1 MATNTGSFYM
11 NGKTYYY
18 VTGIGSNPPPET
30 ATPGEWGNF
39 QPIGVTGLGYSPKAI
54 PGTLKDQPYYSYPN
68 MYTAKQ
74 MGAYPDVPPFPQLG
88 GGFIEWFDTVTPMYC
103 VFAVT
108 RNANCYN
115 NNLPFSEWEKYMI
128 SESDEPLRPGE
139 MLYFLVSPRRDS
151 GNPYT
156 GYRAITVSG
165 FTSDSGNIRT
175 EVIIRP
181 PETSDYGNN
190 EVFSGKFRSNEVV
203 QIALRAGIRVDR
215 GLRFTGYN
223 FGDPPGFANE
233 GHYYSYTP
241 CKTSYGVTCR
251 AIGKPIGATSVSLN
265 VNGRINVGTTVRA
278 TINYTG
284 SDISL
289 VHFQIIL
296 RNTNNPSD
304 SIVIND
310 NYFPNTNTFYYDIS
324 PNSYS
329 RLKNYEV
336 LVTPYI
342 VSGAERYYGDTAVSP
357 QKFIAVS
364 PLNIPVISYPKL
376 KSPSIN
382 YTLSKDKTYILFEL
396 PNDPDYQYYDSYVYS
411 DITVDING
419 QLVSYK
425 TSPSSFSVNSLTHR
439 RKVVFKFP
447 SNAPNYNYTVKIK
460 VTKNY
465 PGGTLDSEWS
475 QPIIIQK
482 ADSTMFTPTV
492 GNQIMASSYN
502 NPLSDS
508 TIKLAS
514 SYADSYVTRKVTAGS
529 SIITRNDYRNIYQDL
544 NSVVDKI
551 NNWGTYDK
559 TSLKLQSLPSF
570 VPEIVVVKASGDDG
584 YMLRAYQWLQNFV

>member
-1 MATNTGSFYM
+1 MATNTGSFYL
-11 NGKTYYY
+11 NGTTYYY
-18 VTGIGSNPPPET
+18 ITGIGSNPPDET

-39 QPIGVTGLGYSPKAI
+39 QPIGSTGLGYSPKAI
-54 PGTLKDQPYYSYPN
+54 PGTLQGQPYHSYPS

-74 MGAYPDVPPFPQLG
+74 MGAYPNIPPFPRPE
-88 GGFIEWFDTVTPMYC
+88 GGFIEWFSTSNPMEC
-103 VFAVT
+103 VLAVT
-108 RNANCYN
+108 RNADCYN
-115 NNLPFSEWEKYMI
+115 NNYLDLSEWEKYMI
-128 SESDEPLRPGE
+128 KETDPPVRPGE
-139 MLYFLVSPRRDS
+139 TLYFLVGSNRYELNS
-151 GNPYT
+151 YT
-156 GYRAITVSG
+156 GYKTITVSG
-165 FTSDSGNIRT
+165 FISDSGNMRT
-175 EVIIRP
+175 EVVLINP
-181 PETSDYGNN
+181 TGYGDRHYVRAKLDN
-190 EVFSGKFRSNEVV
+190 VV
-203 QIALRAGIRVDR
+203 QVALRAGIRVDR

-233 GHYYSYTP
+233 GYYYSYTP
-241 CKTSYGVTCR
+241 CKTSYGILCK
-251 AIGKPIGATSVSLN
+251 AIGRPIGTTSVSLD
-265 VNGRINVGTTVRA
+265 VDGRINVGTTVRA
-278 TINYTG
+278 TVNYTG

-289 VHFQIIL
+289 VHFQLIL

-304 SIVIND
+304 SIILND

-324 PNSYS
+324 PSSYS

-342 VSGAERYYGDTAVSP
+342 VSGSERYYGDTAVSP

-364 PLNIPVISYPKL
+364 SLTTPSISYPRL

-396 PNDPDYQYYDSYVYS
+396 PTDPDYQYYDSYVYS
-411 DITVDING
+411 NITIDING
-419 QLVSYK
+419 QLISYE
-425 TSPSSFSVNSLTHR
+425 TSSDSFSVSSLTHK
-439 RKVVFKFP
+439 RKVAFKFP
-447 SNAPNYNYTVKIK
+447 SSAPNYNYTVRIK

-475 QPIIIQK
+475 QPVIIQK

-492 GNQIMASSYN
+492 GNQIMASNYN

-508 TIKLAS
+508 TIKLTN

-544 NSVVDKI
+544 NSVVDRI
-551 NNWGTYDK
+551 NNWGTYDR

-570 VPEIVVVKASGDDG
+570 VPEIVVIRASGNDS